1 MQYNCIYVY
10 FGMKNIWSQK
20 IIIKVKIL
28 GIQTIYNSKYLKMK
42 HSETSVLWTLLY
54 IYKHYI

>member
-28 GIQTIYNSKYLKMK
+28 GIQTIYGSKYLKMK

-54 IYKHYI
+54 I